1 MPTNPRKI
9 TKDKFEL
16 LKSSIQK
23 DITYQ
28 YINEL
33 KVFPLEDKFV
43 VLSGN
48 QRLRC
53 YKQLKI
59 KECYCK
65 IIKENTPPE
74 VLRKI
79 VLAENHTYGE
89 DDHDELANS
98 WDMTELESFGYDLP
112 AMEEFN
118 EDISEPTSEVLGD
131 DDYFLK
137 VESEK
142 KLELMELSKELQN
155 RGYSVKVSS

>member
-1 MPTNPRKI
+1 M
-9 TKDKFEL
+9 
-16 LKSSIQK
+16 LKSSIEQ

-48 QRLRC
+48 QRLRA

-65 IIKENTPPE
+65 IIKTTTSPE
-74 VLRKI
+74 ALRKI

-112 AMEEFN
+112 PMEEFN
-118 EDISEPTSEVLGD
+118 DDIAEPTSEVLTD
-131 DDYFLK
+131 DDYYLR
-137 VESEK
+137 VESDK
-142 KLELMELSKELQN
+142 KLELMELSKELQD
-155 RGYSVKVSS
+155 RGYGVKVSS